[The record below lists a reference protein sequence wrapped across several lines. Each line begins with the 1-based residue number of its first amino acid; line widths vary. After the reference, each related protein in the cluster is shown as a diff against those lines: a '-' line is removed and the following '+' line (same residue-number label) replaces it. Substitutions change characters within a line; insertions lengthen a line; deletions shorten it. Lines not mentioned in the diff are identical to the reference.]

1 MNKLVIKN
9 SMLILYH
16 YRYFLDSM
24 LIDYFELSKR
34 VYEKNA
40 TYAIIKALGIVFVQ
54 LFLIC

>member
-1 MNKLVIKN
+1 
-9 SMLILYH
+9 MLILYH

-40 TYAIIKALGIVFVQ
+40 TYAIIKALGIVFVHP
-54 LFLIC
+54 FSIC